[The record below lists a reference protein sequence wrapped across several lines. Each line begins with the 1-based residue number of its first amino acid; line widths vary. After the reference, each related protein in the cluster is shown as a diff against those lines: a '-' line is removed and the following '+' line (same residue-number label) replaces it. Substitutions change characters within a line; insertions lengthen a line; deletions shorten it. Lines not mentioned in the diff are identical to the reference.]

1 MTRQRREGP
10 GCPST
15 YIEHLNAS
23 ETQTT
28 YRIPRRKA
36 TTTKD
41 LMRIVEP
48 KTYIFSLFLFS
59 KGDFTLNGCDTDEKR
74 QVVALAEAA
83 SHETYR
89 CHMRAKANDCK
100 TTENRIDRR
109 RPDWTLI
116 TQKEDI
122 LDELLAYVSRLAST

>member
-1 MTRQRREGP
+1 
-10 GCPST
+10 
-15 YIEHLNAS
+15 
-23 ETQTT
+23 
-28 YRIPRRKA
+28 
-36 TTTKD
+36 
-41 LMRIVEP
+41 MRIVEP

-89 CHMRAKANDCK
+89 CHMRAKAHDCK

-109 RPDWTLI
+109 RPDRTLI